1 MFVFLNFVTE
11 AGVILAKKIL
21 FCASTASHLKNFHTP
36 YMAAFSQCGY
46 EVSTATGDI
55 GEIDGAQQSFTLPL
69 YKSFF
74 SFKNI
79 RAIFATRKLL
89 LKERFDIISL
99 HTTLAAAVVRA
110 ALLTIPKRLR
120 PRVFYTCHGYLFGE
134 NDGFARLKYLLPEKL
149 CARVTDVLMVMNR
162 EDERIAHRYRLS
174 SGSIQY
180 INGMGLSPD
189 RFIVPSP
196 DEHIVAKKALGFLP
210 EQVLFVYIAE
220 FSKRKNHNQL
230 LTAFAAAASQIP
242 NAQLLLAGTGALLE
256 DCHQLVSQLDVTNQV
271 HFLGYVNDTP
281 ALLAGCDVC
290 VSTSLIEGLPFN
302 IMEAMASGLD
312 VIASD
317 IKGHRE
323 LAECYPNFM
332 LYDKPSELTQLLV
345 TAGQSPYCRRTA
357 ELSRFMLPQVL
368 PELMYIYL
376 GEEMPEYQEN
386 YLKAG
391 VR

>member
-1 MFVFLNFVTE
+1 MNFLTE

-21 FCASTASHLKNFHTP
+21 FCASTASHIKNFHTP
-36 YMAAFSQCGY
+36 YMAAFAQCGY
-46 EVSTATGDI
+46 EVSTATGDT
-55 GEIDGAQQSFTLPL
+55 GEIAGAQQSFTLPF

-79 RAIFATRKLL
+79 RAIFAVRKLI
-89 LKERFDIISL
+89 LKEQFDIVSL

-110 ALLTIPKRLR
+110 ALLTIPKRRR

-149 CARVTDVLMVMNR
+149 CAKVTDVLMVMNR

-180 INGMGLSPD
+180 INGMGLLPG
-189 RFIVPSP
+189 RFTTPSP
-196 DEHIVAKKALGFLP
+196 DEHIAAKRALGFLP

-220 FSKRKNHNQL
+220 FSKRKNHSQL

-256 DCHQLVSQLDVTNQV
+256 DCRQLVSQLGVANQV

-281 ALLAGCDVC
+281 TLLAGCDVC

-323 LAECYPNFM
+323 LAECCPNFT
-332 LYDKPSELTQLLV
+332 LFDEPSALPNLLTAAAQFPLHRH
-345 TAGQSPYCRRTA
+345 PA
-357 ELSRFMLPQVL
+357 EISHFMLPQVL
-368 PELMYIYL
+368 PELMHIYL
-376 GEEMPEYQEN
+376 GQDAAEYEEN
-386 YLKAG
+386 SLKAG
-391 VR
+391 VK